1 MKAKLVV
8 FDLAGTT
15 VRDTNTVGG
24 ALQAALAEIGVVAS
38 VAEVNAVMG
47 IPKPVAIAHIL
58 SAHGTAGDVD
68 AIHARFQSLMI
79 EIYRTDPGIDEIDG
93 ATEVME
99 KLKNAG
105 LKIAVDTGF
114 DRAITDVVI
123 SRMPWRDLIDDS
135 IASDEVADGRP
146 APDMLFALAERQ
158 RITPAEIVKVGDTP
172 SDILQ
177 GRAAGAGLVV
187 GVLYGTHTREQLAP
201 HGPDAL
207 IEHLSELP
215 GLILEHKARS

>member
-1 MKAKLVV
+1 MNSKLVV

-15 VRDTNTVGG
+15 VRDTNTVAG
-24 ALQAALAEIGVVAS
+24 ALQAALAEIGVMAS

-47 IPKPVAIAHIL
+47 IPKPVAIAQIL
-58 SAHGTAGDVD
+58 AAHGSDGDVNT
-68 AIHARFQSLMI
+68 IHARFQSLMI
-79 EIYRTDPGIDEIDG
+79 EIYRTDPGIDEIQG
-93 ATEVME
+93 ATDVMQQ
-99 KLKNAG
+99 LKSAG

-123 SRMPWRDLIDDS
+123 GRMPWRDLIDDS
-135 IASDEVADGRP
+135 IASDEVAHGRP
-146 APDMLFALAERQ
+146 TPDMLFALAERQ
-158 RITPAEIVKVGDTP
+158 GVAPSDIVKVGDTP
-172 SDILQ
+172 SDIQ
-177 GRAAGAGLVV
+177 EGRAAGAGLVV

-215 GLILEHKARS
+215 GLIL

>member
-1 MKAKLVV
+1 MNSKLVV

-15 VRDTNTVGG
+15 VRDTNTVAG
-24 ALQAALAEIGVVAS
+24 ALQAALAEIGVMAS

-47 IPKPVAIAHIL
+47 IPKPVAIAQIL
-58 SAHGTAGDVD
+58 AAHGSDGDVNT
-68 AIHARFQSLMI
+68 IHARFQSLMI
-79 EIYRTDPGIDEIDG
+79 EIYRTDPGIDEIQG
-93 ATEVME
+93 ATDVMQQ
-99 KLKNAG
+99 LKFAG

-123 SRMPWRDLIDDS
+123 GRMPWRDLIDDS
-135 IASDEVADGRP
+135 IASDEVAHGRP
-146 APDMLFALAERQ
+146 TPDMLFALAERQ
-158 RITPAEIVKVGDTP
+158 GVAPSDIVKVGDTP
-172 SDILQ
+172 SDIQ
-177 GRAAGAGLVV
+177 EGRAAGAGLVV

-215 GLILEHKARS
+215 GLIL